1 MSASFTARSIF
12 VMNRPANSPELYPP
26 AAAPAEANAHPGHTL
41 TTALTLLFAA
51 ATGIIVM
58 DLFAAQPLIGP
69 IQHALRLP
77 ASLTGMVAMLPQLGY
92 ALGLVL
98 LVPLTDLIE
107 NRRLIVRTLW
117 ACAALLAVAMVARQ
131 GALFLAAL
139 FFAGATSSV
148 IQMLVPMAA
157 SMASEDRRGRAVGNV
172 MSGLMLGIL
181 LSRPLASVIA
191 GSIGWRAFYGVAA
204 AADALLALV
213 LATRLPPRA
222 PLVSTNYGA
231 LLRSLWTLLA
241 AERVLQRRALSAAL
255 AMGAFSAFWTAI
267 GLRLAHHPFDFD
279 FYDIALFALAG
290 AAGVVATPIAGWAGD
305 KGFGRAA
312 LALGHV
318 IMLSALVGSGV
329 VGAGW
334 FGFDASAHRGLAI
347 ALLVIGAAALDAGVV
362 TDQTLG
368 RRAINL
374 LNPAA
379 RGRLNGLFVGIFF
392 IGGAAGAS
400 AAGAAWAW
408 AGWSGVCLVG
418 LVFAAAAGLL
428 GLMPGACEAR
438 RQAPQ

>member
-1 MSASFTARSIF
+1 MSVPSIAHSNSA
-12 VMNRPANSPELYPP
+12 MNRPADSTEFYPP
-26 AAAPAEANAHPGHTL
+26 AAAPGDPGALTPSADTL
-41 TTALTLLFAA
+41 TMPLTFLFAA

-58 DLFAAQPLIGP
+58 NLFAAQPLTGP
-69 IQHALRLP
+69 IQHALGLTR
-77 ASLTGMVAMLPQLGY
+77 SLTGAIAMLPQLGY

-117 ACAALLAVAMVARQ
+117 ACAACLALAMVAHDGR
-131 GALFLAAL
+131 LFLAAL
-139 FFAGATSSV
+139 LFAGATSSV

-157 SMASEDRRGRAVGNV
+157 SMAAEARRGRAVGNV

-213 LATRLPPRA
+213 LATRLPHRMPLA
-222 PLVSTNYGA
+222 PTSYGT

-241 AERVLQRRALSAAL
+241 GERVLQRRALSAAL

-267 GLRLAHHPFDFD
+267 GLRLAQRPFGFS

-290 AAGVVATPIAGWAGD
+290 AAGVVATPLAGWAGD
-305 KGFGRAA
+305 KRFGRAA
-312 LALGHV
+312 LVFGHAS
-318 IMLSALVGSGV
+318 MLTALVACGIA
-329 VGAGW
+329 GAGW

-347 ALLVIGAAALDAGVV
+347 ACLVIGAATLDAGVV

-392 IGGAAGAS
+392 IGGAVGAS

-408 AGWSGVCLVG
+408 LGWSGVCIVG
-418 LVFAAAAGLL
+418 LAFAATAFAL
-428 GLMPGACEAR
+428 GLMPGAHE
-438 RQAPQ
+438 

>member
-1 MSASFTARSIF
+1 
-12 VMNRPANSPELYPP
+12 
-26 AAAPAEANAHPGHTL
+26 
-41 TTALTLLFAA
+41 
-51 ATGIIVM
+51 
-58 DLFAAQPLIGP
+58 
-69 IQHALRLP
+69 
-77 ASLTGMVAMLPQLGY
+77 MVAMLPQLGY

-139 FFAGATSSV
+139 LFAGATSSV

-241 AERVLQRRALSAAL
+241 A
-255 AMGAFSAFWTAI
+255 
-267 GLRLAHHPFDFD
+267 
-279 FYDIALFALAG
+279 
-290 AAGVVATPIAGWAGD
+290 
-305 KGFGRAA
+305 
-312 LALGHV
+312 
-318 IMLSALVGSGV
+318 
-329 VGAGW
+329 
-334 FGFDASAHRGLAI
+334 
-347 ALLVIGAAALDAGVV
+347 
-362 TDQTLG
+362 
-368 RRAINL
+368 
-374 LNPAA
+374 
-379 RGRLNGLFVGIFF
+379 
-392 IGGAAGAS
+392 
-400 AAGAAWAW
+400 
-408 AGWSGVCLVG
+408 
-418 LVFAAAAGLL
+418 
-428 GLMPGACEAR
+428 
-438 RQAPQ
+438 